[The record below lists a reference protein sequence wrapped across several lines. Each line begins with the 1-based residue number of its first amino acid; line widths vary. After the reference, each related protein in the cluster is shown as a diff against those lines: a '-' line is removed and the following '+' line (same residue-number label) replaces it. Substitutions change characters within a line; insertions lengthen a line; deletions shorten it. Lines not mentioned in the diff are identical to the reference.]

1 MHFRNKGRQK
11 TDLHPLGIRKES
23 PAADY
28 DRDNVGIPPSP
39 PCRAVWV
46 QQVLEGNIW
55 RGYVPEDLKAAFE
68 NWEQLWQVGL
78 GSVMSVPVR
87 LNVYLVEAELVSY
100 CAATYLRLKSLDL
113 TILIDIKARL

>member
-1 MHFRNKGRQK
+1 M
-11 TDLHPLGIRKES
+11 TETTLATPS
-23 PAADY
+23 P
-28 DRDNVGIPPSP
+28 P

-46 QQVLEGNIW
+46 QQVLVDSNIW
-55 RGYVPEDLKAAFE
+55 RVYVPEDVKGAFG

-78 GSVMSVPVR
+78 GSVMSIPVR
-87 LNVYLVEAELVSY
+87 MNVCLVEAELVSY